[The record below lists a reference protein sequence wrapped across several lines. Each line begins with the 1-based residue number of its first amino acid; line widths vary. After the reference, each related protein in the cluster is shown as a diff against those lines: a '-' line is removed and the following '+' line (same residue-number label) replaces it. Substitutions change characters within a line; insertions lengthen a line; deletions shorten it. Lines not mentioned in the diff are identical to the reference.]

1 MNHISGQPCSA
12 LPDTKAVELSQLKLG
27 AFSFMLVF
35 LFKES
40 FELFLTTFSNKSLT
54 YDLIRCAWVRCDVM
68 DLY

>member
-1 MNHISGQPCSA
+1 MDHISGQPCSA

-40 FELFLTTFSNKSLT
+40 FELFLTTFSNKSLWHLHMT
-54 YDLIRCAWVRCDVM
+54 
-68 DLY
+68 LYIVPGFVAM